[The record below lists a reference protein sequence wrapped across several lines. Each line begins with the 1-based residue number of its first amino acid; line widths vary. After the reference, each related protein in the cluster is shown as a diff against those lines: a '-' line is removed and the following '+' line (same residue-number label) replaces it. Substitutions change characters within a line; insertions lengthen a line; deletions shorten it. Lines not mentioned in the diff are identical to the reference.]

1 MAGLTN
7 IERWITMKKRT
18 LIILIVAL
26 AVVLI
31 AGIVAISLL
40 DTPETPDVPA
50 TEQPTTAPTETP
62 TDAPTQPTTVP
73 TEPPTEAPTEP
84 PVETFVLTFTGD
96 STLGIEEGLW
106 GDSNSFV
113 KTIGTD
119 YGWPYRGVAH
129 LFTTDDCTFTNLE
142 GVFAEKGVGV
152 AQDKRFRF
160 RGPLAYTQILTLG
173 SVEAVTLANNHSYD
187 YGEEG
192 YISTKNALNSVG
204 VHFAEHQSSTV
215 FTTESGL
222 KIGMYAISFF
232 MDEADLKKEIG
243 QMREAGAEIIV
254 LALHKGDEGY
264 YSLTSEQQRIAH
276 TAIDLGVDIVWG
288 HHPHVLQRIEEYNG
302 GIIYYSLG
310 NFSFGG
316 NRNPRDKDTAVL
328 QQQVIREADGTVHL
342 GELTIIPCRLSSVSS
357 YNDYQP
363 TPYEVGSV
371 EYKRVL
377 SKLDGTFDGPDVPPA
392 YATQPTTAPTT
403 APTEKPTEKPTVAPT
418 EKPTVAPTQT
428 PTQKPTQ
435 APTSAPTQAPTRKP
449 TQAPTAAPTQAP
461 TQKPTAAP
469 TQAPTEKPTQ
479 KPTAAPTEAPTEK
492 PTTAPTEPTE
502 APTEPPVEPTVPP
515 TETPTDASAV

>member
-1 MAGLTN
+1 
-7 IERWITMKKRT
+7 MKKRT

-316 NRNPRDKDTAVL
+316 NTKPADMDTAIL
-328 QQQVIREADGTVHL
+328 QQKILLHPDGTA
-342 GELTIIPCRLSSVSS
+342 ELSETNIVPCFISGTPKTA
-357 YNDYQP
+357 NNYQP
-363 TPYEVGSV
+363 VPMDPETDAEAYA
-371 EYKRVL
+371 RVL
-377 SKLDGTFDGPDVPPA
+377 RKLSGEYEIDKMYVSYRDDLKKPEETTGTQETDPPA
-392 YATQPTTAPTT
+392 
-403 APTEKPTEKPTVAPT
+403 E
-418 EKPTVAPTQT
+418 
-428 PTQKPTQ
+428 
-435 APTSAPTQAPTRKP
+435 
-449 TQAPTAAPTQAP
+449 
-461 TQKPTAAP
+461 
-469 TQAPTEKPTQ
+469 
-479 KPTAAPTEAPTEK
+479 TEAPPAQTESA
-492 PTTAPTEPTE
+492 TT
-502 APTEPPVEPTVPP
+502 PP
-515 TETPTDASAV
+515 TDPVVNEGEEG